1 MLSLPERLMTKGY
14 CFGRLEYYPY
24 YPIFF
29 WPGEGNLIIVGK
41 VGEIVYQ
48 TRKVIPLPRFFDA
61 IKDIYII
68 KLEEITFKEIRRSSY
83 EILNKHIDNM
93 VMGKIT
99 LPVIREWI
107 NSLGKLEEL
116 GNHTIHDFK
125 YHYEIWI

>member
-93 VMGKIT
+93 VMGKNYLT
-99 LPVIREWI
+99 S
-107 NSLGKLEEL
+107 NSRVDKFIGK
-116 GNHTIHDFK
+116 TRRTRK
-125 YHYEIWI
+125 SYYS